1 MLDAL
6 GLSAIEESVYRLL
19 VAAPSASADD
29 LRERLGSDPAAALER
44 LEATGL
50 VSRTAGRPV
59 RYVAAPPDVAIEP
72 LVLAQQLR
80 LERVRA
86 ETAAIMGVY
95 RSARESRD
103 AGDLVEVVTGAHAIG
118 QRFEQLQ
125 RGARHSV
132 SAFVMPPFMTS
143 GDSSDGSDG
152 SDSDDEDEPFRQ
164 TELEQLARGVR
175 YRTIYTQDGFA
186 AQGGVE
192 AMLAD
197 VEAGEEVRIA
207 ARVPIKLFLVDDS
220 LAFVPMTSGD
230 SDQQPG
236 AVVVHPSGL
245 LTGLVALFE
254 QVWERASPFALAN
267 ERRHAGAGLTNDRLL
282 DVTVLDADARRLLGM
297 LRVGFT
303 DATMARHLGTSSRT
317 VQRRISELMQV
328 AGVSTRF
335 QLGWR
340 ATTLGWID

>member
-6 GLSAIEESVYRLL
+6 GLSAVEESVYRLL
-19 VAAPSASADD
+19 VAVPSASPAD
-29 LRERLGSDPAAALER
+29 LRERLGSDPQAALER

-143 GDSSDGSDG
+143 GDD
-152 SDSDDEDEPFRQ
+152 DSGEEEPFRQ

-207 ARVPIKLFLVDDS
+207 AQVPIKLFLVDDA
-220 LAFVPMTSGD
+220 LAFVPMTPGD

-245 LTGLVALFE
+245 LSGLVALFE
-254 QVWERASPFALAN
+254 QVWERAAPFALAN
-267 ERRHAGAGLTNDRLL
+267 ERRRAGAGLTNDQL
-282 DVTVLDADARRLLGM
+282 LDADARRLLAM

-340 ATTLGWID
+340 ATTLHWID